1 MALFSCSWLKNELYL
16 EDLYWSYRAT
26 YFTYA
31 SKYPRIING
40 PILKIIRMMIFF
52 TENMENSLDF

>member
-1 MALFSCSWLKNELYL
+1 M

-40 PILKIIRMMIFF
+40 LILKIIRMMIFF